1 MTKGRLFINFLR
13 KKVIKIKA
21 ITDNEFFDEMLN
33 RINNDNNDTYD
44 YKQIIN
50 DLMDYITDKENKATE
65 VR

>member
-1 MTKGRLFINFLR
+1 
-13 KKVIKIKA
+13 VIKIKA
-21 ITDNEFFDEMLN
+21 ITDKEFFDEMLN

-50 DLMDYITDKENKATE
+50 DLMDYIEKENKVTE

>member
-1 MTKGRLFINFLR
+1 M
-13 KKVIKIKA
+13 IKIKA
-21 ITDNEFFDEMLN
+21 ITDNDFFDEMLN

-50 DLMDYITDKENKATE
+50 DLMDYITDKENKVTE